1 MARALELA
9 ALGRC
14 GASPNPMVGAVVL
27 DAEGKLAGEGFHAA
41 FGGPHAE
48 VIALADAGEKARG
61 GTLYVSLEPCAHHGK
76 TPPCVDAILAAGV
89 CRVVS
94 ALADPTPS
102 AGGGNDFLR
111 AEGVEVREGPG
122 AERSR
127 ILNRRWLHWHTYHRP
142 WVTLKAAV
150 SLDGR
155 VATREGDSKWITGEA
170 ARKRSLELREEHDAI
185 LVGVETILADD
196 PRLTRRLG
204 LNPVSGWRRVVL
216 DSKLR
221 TPSVAVVVRHQPETT
236 LIAHTVEARSED
248 RRRLREAGVEL
259 VELRAGDDGRVDLEA
274 VLDHLARR
282 EVAAL
287 LVEGGPTV
295 HGSFNDAELVDE
307 MALFLAPFVIGGGA
321 PAAVAGRGIATL
333 DAAQRLRFEA
343 IDRHGDDLEI
353 RAVRP
358 EDANVHGSD

>member
-1 MARALELA
+1 MERALELA
-9 ALGRC
+9 ARGRC
-14 GASPNPMVGAVVL
+14 GASPNPMVGAVII
-27 DAEGKLAGEGFHAA
+27 DAGGERVGEGYHAA

-48 VIALADAGEKARG
+48 IVALSEAGERARG
-61 GTLYVSLEPCAHHGK
+61 GTLYVTLEPCSHHGK
-76 TPPCVDAILAAGV
+76 TPPCTDAILAAGLE
-89 CRVVS
+89 RVVIGLAEPT
-94 ALADPTPS
+94 ALAS
-102 AGGGNDFLR
+102 GGADRLR
-111 AEGVEVREGPG
+111 AEGVEVHEGPG
-122 AERSR
+122 AGRSR
-127 ILNRRWLHWHTYHRP
+127 SLNRRWLHWARYHRP
-142 WVTLKAAV
+142 WVTMKAAV

-155 VATREGDSKWITGEA
+155 VATREGNSKWITGEG
-170 ARKRSLELREEHDAI
+170 ARNRSLELREEHDAI

-204 LNPVSGWRRVVL
+204 LNPVQGWRRIIL

-221 TPSVAVVVRHQPETT
+221 TPSEAVVVRNQPETT
-236 LIAHTVEARSED
+236 LIYHTIEATVED

-274 VLDHLARR
+274 MLDHLARR

-295 HGSFNDAELVDE
+295 HGSCNDAELVDE
-307 MALFLAPFVIGGGA
+307 VILFVAPFLIGGGG
-321 PAAVAGRGIATL
+321 PSAVAGRGIATL
-333 DAAQRLRFEA
+333 EAAKRLVFED

-358 EDANVHGSD
+358 EEADVHGAD